1 MATVVNPDA
10 GPDEPLRIRLD
21 DEPPPADDTKPAAA
35 AVEAEPPPQ
44 TVGIKDLERQLA
56 ESAKQREQMA
66 EANRRVQQERDYAVS
81 VATEA
86 QNRGISDAE
95 VINQTSLQSA
105 QGQMSAL
112 IEGQKAAYDA
122 GDFAKVAE
130 SNAQMARLGGYI
142 NSLEEHGRRL
152 QQHREQFVARAQQT
166 AAQQRAAAAEGP
178 RDPFER
184 ALQGR
189 TPRTQDWLRS
199 HKDLVRADGS
209 FKRAAIEAHEKA
221 LDEDLKVDTDE
232 YFRRLDELLATNGSA
247 AEAPRER
254 AIKDTPARP
263 KAAPMAAAPVSRNVP
278 QHRGGTEYVLTP
290 KLREMAIEQLGPGN
304 EAEWFQSYVAAV
316 KAGRMDPIEG

>member
-21 DEPPPADDTKPAAA
+21 DEPPPADDTKPAAEAVA
-35 AVEAEPPPQ
+35 AETPPP

-66 EANRRVQQERDYAVS
+66 EANRRTQQERDYAIA

-86 QNRGISDAE
+86 QNRGVSDAE

-105 QGQMSAL
+105 HGQMSAL

-142 NSLEEHGRRL
+142 TSLEQHGQRL
-152 QQHREQFVARAQQT
+152 AQHREQFVARAQQT

-189 TPRTQDWLRS
+189 TARTQDWLRS

-209 FKRAAIEAHEKA
+209 FKRAAIEAHERA

-232 YFRRLDELLATNGSA
+232 YFRRLDELLATNGS
-247 AEAPRER
+247 EAPRER
-254 AIKDTPARP
+254 AFKDTPARP
-263 KAAPMAAAPVSRNVP
+263 KAAPMAAAPVSRSVP
-278 QHRGGTEYVLTP
+278 QHRGGTEYVMTP
-290 KLREMAIEQLGPGN
+290 KLRELAIEQLGAGN
-304 EAEWFQSYVAAV
+304 EAEWFQYYV
-316 KAGRMDPIEG
+316 KEIRAGRMDPIEG